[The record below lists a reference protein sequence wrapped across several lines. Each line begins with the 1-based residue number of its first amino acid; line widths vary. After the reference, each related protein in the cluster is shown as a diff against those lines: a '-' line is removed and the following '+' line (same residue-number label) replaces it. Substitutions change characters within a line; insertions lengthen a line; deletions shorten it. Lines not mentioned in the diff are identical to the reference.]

1 MRHGTHLCPMRVAL
15 LAVAMLAG
23 ADELTLRS
31 IVRAHGA
38 VSDPINTRYLTAGD
52 VVALRG
58 VVGAIEARAGDP

>member
-23 ADELTLRS
+23 AGVPDR
-31 IVRAHGA
+31 
-38 VSDPINTRYLTAGD
+38 
-52 VVALRG
+52 